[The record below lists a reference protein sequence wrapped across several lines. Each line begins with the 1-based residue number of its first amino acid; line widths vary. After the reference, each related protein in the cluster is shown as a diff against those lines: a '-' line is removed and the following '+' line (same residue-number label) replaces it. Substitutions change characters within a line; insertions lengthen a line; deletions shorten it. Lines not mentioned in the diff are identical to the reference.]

1 MTDAASQPT
10 TGAENILWDLSIFYS
25 GPEDPAIEA
34 DMAAIDADI
43 DAFAD
48 DYRDN
53 VAGLDAAGLLAAM
66 QRIEALLD
74 RVYRLE
80 MFAQM
85 LYVTDTNNPTFGAL
99 MQKLT
104 EYAARVQQG
113 LLFFE
118 LEWTA
123 LDDDVAADL
132 LTQPALAHFRH
143 YLEAERRYK
152 PHLLSEPEEKLLVE
166 KAVTGR
172 EAWNRFFNQ
181 LMGAARYQLRGEE
194 LTQSQ
199 VLSKLFDTDRELR
212 REAAAAVTAGLR
224 QQAMQLTYVFNVLA
238 ADKASEDRQRGYD
251 TWVSSRNLSNK
262 VADEVVEA
270 LVQAVTAN
278 YDIVAA
284 HYELKR
290 RLLGYDELY
299 DYDRNSPLPVAG
311 SDRVYQWEEARDI
324 VQKAYRG
331 FSPRMADI
339 SQRFFDEGWIHA
351 ALAPGKMGGAFSAS
365 GPVSA
370 HPFIMMN
377 YTGRERDVSTLAH
390 ELGHGVH
397 QALATE
403 TQGLLNAQTPLT
415 TAEMASTFGEMLVFN
430 DLMENEPD
438 AEARL
443 AMLAGKIEDSFGTI
457 FRQVAMNRFEHGYH
471 NARREQGEL
480 NAEQLG
486 EIWLQTQRD
495 MFQGSV
501 TMSEDYGHWW
511 SYVPHFLNVPG
522 YVYAYAF
529 GELLVLALFR
539 LYQQRGADFVPDY
552 LDVLAAGGSDWPHN
566 ILARLGV
573 DLTDPEFWNEGLAIL
588 RDMVRLEEQLAREVY
603 PEKFNA

>member
-1 MTDAASQPT
+1 MSDAPTQPV
-10 TGAENILWDLSIFYS
+10 TGAENIVWDLSIFYS

-43 DAFAD
+43 VAFAD
-48 DYRDN
+48 DYRGQ
-53 VAGLDAAGLLAAM
+53 VVGLDAAALLAAM
-66 QRIEALLD
+66 ERVEALLD

-99 MQKLT
+99 MQKMT

-123 LDDDVAADL
+123 LDDDGAAAL
-132 LTQPALAHFRH
+132 LARPELAHFRH

-152 PHLLSEPEEKLLVE
+152 PHVLSEPEEKLLVE

-172 EAWNRFFNQ
+172 EAWTRFFNQ
-181 LMGAARYQLRGEE
+181 LMGASRYRLRGEE
-194 LTQSQ
+194 LTQSE

-212 REAAAAVTAGLR
+212 REAGEAVTAGL
-224 QQAMQLTYVFNVLA
+224 QEQAMQLTYIFNVLA
-238 ADKASEDRQRGYD
+238 ADKASEDRQRSHA

-270 LVQAVTAN
+270 LVQAVTGN

-290 RLLGYDELY
+290 VLLGYDELLH
-299 DYDRNSPLPVAG
+299 YDRNSPLPVPD
-311 SDRVYQWEEARDI
+311 SDRIYRWEEARDI
-324 VQKAYRG
+324 VQQAYQA
-331 FSPRMADI
+331 FSPRMAAI

-377 YTGRERDVSTLAH
+377 YTGRERDVATLAH

-397 QALATE
+397 QVLATE
-403 TQGLLNAQTPLT
+403 AQGLLNAQTPLT

-430 DLMENEPD
+430 DLMEREPD

-443 AMLAGKIEDSFGTI
+443 AMLAAKIEDSFGTI
-457 FRQVAMNRFEHGYH
+457 FRQIAMNRFEHGYH

-480 NAEQLG
+480 SAGQLG
-486 EIWLQTQRD
+486 EIWLETQRD

-501 TMSEDYGHWW
+501 NIDADYGHWW

-539 LYQQRGADFVPDY
+539 IYQQRGADFVPDY
-552 LDVLAAGGSDWPHN
+552 LEVLAAGGSDWPHE

-573 DLTDPEFWNEGLAIL
+573 DLTDPAFWNEGLAIL

-603 PEKFNA
+603 PEKFSA

>member
-1 MTDAASQPT
+1 MSETAAQPT
-10 TGAENILWDLSIFYS
+10 TGAENIVWDLSIFYS

-34 DMAAIDADI
+34 DMAAIDNDI
-43 DAFAD
+43 EAFAD
-48 DYRDN
+48 DYRGQ
-53 VAGLDAAGLLAAM
+53 VAGLDAAALLAAM
-66 QRIEALLD
+66 ERVEALLD

-80 MFAQM
+80 MFGQM
-85 LYVTDTNNPTFGAL
+85 LYVTDTNNPVFGAL
-99 MQKLT
+99 MQKMT
-104 EYAARVQQG
+104 EYSARVQQG
-113 LLFFE
+113 LLFFQ

-123 LDDDVAADL
+123 LDDEGASAL
-132 LTQPALAHFRH
+132 LARPALAHFRH

-152 PHLLSEPEEKLLVE
+152 PHVLSEPEEKLLVE

-212 REAAAAVTAGLR
+212 REAGEAVTAGL
-224 QQAMQLTYVFNVLA
+224 QEQAMQLTYVFNVLA
-238 ADKASEDRQRGYD
+238 ADKASEDRQRGYG
-251 TWVSSRNLSNK
+251 TWVSSRNLANK

-270 LVQAVTAN
+270 LVQAVTGN

-290 RLLGYDELY
+290 VLLGLDELLH
-299 DYDRNSPLPVAG
+299 YDRNSPLPVPD
-311 SDRVYQWEEARDI
+311 SDRIYQWEEARDI
-324 VQKAYRG
+324 VQQAYHN
-331 FSPRMADI
+331 FSPRMAAI

-397 QALATE
+397 QALAAE
-403 TQGLLNAQTPLT
+403 AQGLLNAQTPLT

-430 DLMENEPD
+430 DLMEREPD

-443 AMLAGKIEDSFGTI
+443 AMLAAKIEDSFGTI
-457 FRQVAMNRFEHGYH
+457 FRQIAMNRFEHGYH

-480 NAEQLG
+480 SAEQLG
-486 EIWLQTQRD
+486 EIWLETQRD

-501 TMSEDYGHWW
+501 NIGADYGHWW

-539 LYQQRGADFVPDY
+539 LYQQRGTDFVPDY
-552 LDVLAAGGSDWPHN
+552 LEVLAAGGSDWPHK

-573 DLTDPEFWNEGLAIL
+573 DLTDPAFWNEGLAIL

-603 PEKFNA
+603 PEKFSA

>member
-1 MTDAASQPT
+1 MIDAASQPT

-43 DAFAD
+43 GAFAD
-48 DYRDN
+48 DYRGR
-53 VAGLDAAGLLAAM
+53 VASLDAAGLVAAM
-66 QRIEALLD
+66 QRVEALLD

-85 LYVTDTNNPTFGAL
+85 LYVTDTNNPSFGAL

-123 LDDDVAADL
+123 LDDDVATDL
-132 LTQPALAHFRH
+132 LAQPELARFRH

-181 LMGAARYQLRGEE
+181 LMGAARYELRGEE

-212 REAAAAVTAGLR
+212 REAAAAVTAGLK

-238 ADKASEDRQRGYD
+238 ADKASEDRQRGYG

-311 SDRVYQWEEARDI
+311 SDRVYHWQEARDI
-324 VQKAYRG
+324 VQKAYRS

-480 NAEQLG
+480 NAAQLG

>member
-1 MTDAASQPT
+1 MSDAPSQPV
-10 TGAENILWDLSIFYS
+10 TGAENIVWDLSIFYS

-48 DYRDN
+48 DYRGQ
-53 VAGLDAAGLLAAM
+53 VAGLDAASLLAAM
-66 QRIEALLD
+66 ERVEALLD

-80 MFAQM
+80 MFGQM

-99 MQKLT
+99 MQKMT
-104 EYAARVQQG
+104 EYSARVQQG
-113 LLFFE
+113 LLFFQ

-123 LDDDVAADL
+123 LDDDSAAAL
-132 LTQPALAHFRH
+132 LAQPALAHFRH

-152 PHLLSEPEEKLLVE
+152 PHVLSEPEEKLLVE

-181 LMGAARYQLRGEE
+181 LMGASRYQLRGEE

-212 REAAAAVTAGLR
+212 REAAAAVTAGL
-224 QQAMQLTYVFNVLA
+224 QEQAMQLTYVFNVLA
-238 ADKASEDRQRGYD
+238 ADKASEDRQRGHA
-251 TWVSSRNLSNK
+251 TWVSSRNLANK

-270 LVQAVTAN
+270 LVQAVTGN

-290 RLLGYDELY
+290 ILLGHDELLH
-299 DYDRNSPLPVAG
+299 YDRNSPLPVPD
-311 SDRVYQWEEARDI
+311 SDRIYQWQEARDI
-324 VQKAYRG
+324 VQQAYRN
-331 FSPRMADI
+331 FSPRMAAI

-377 YTGRERDVSTLAH
+377 YTGRERDVATLAH

-397 QALATE
+397 QALAAE
-403 TQGLLNAQTPLT
+403 AQGLLNAQTPLT

-430 DLMENEPD
+430 DLMEREPE

-443 AMLAGKIEDSFGTI
+443 AMLAAKIEDSFGTI
-457 FRQVAMNRFEHGYH
+457 FRQIAMNRFEHGYH

-486 EIWLQTQRD
+486 EIWLETQRD

-501 TMSEDYGHWW
+501 NIGADYGHWW

-552 LDVLAAGGSDWPHN
+552 LEVLAAGGSDWPHN

-573 DLTDPEFWNEGLAIL
+573 DLTDPAFWNEGLAIL
-588 RDMVRLEEQLAREVY
+588 RDMVRLEEKLAREVY
-603 PEKFNA
+603 PEKFSA

>member
-1 MTDAASQPT
+1 MSDAPSQPV
-10 TGAENILWDLSIFYS
+10 TGAENIVWDLSIFYS

-43 DAFAD
+43 AAFAD
-48 DYRDN
+48 DYRGE
-53 VAGLDAAGLLAAM
+53 VAGLDAAALLAAM
-66 QRIEALLD
+66 ERVEALLD

-85 LYVTDTNNPTFGAL
+85 LYVTDTNKPTFGAL
-99 MQKLT
+99 MQKMT

-123 LDDDVAADL
+123 LDDDSAAAL
-132 LTQPALAHFRH
+132 LAQPALAHFRH

-152 PHLLSEPEEKLLVE
+152 PHVLSEPEEKLLVE

-181 LMGAARYQLRGEE
+181 LMGASRYQLRGEE

-212 REAAAAVTAGLR
+212 REAAAAVTAGL
-224 QQAMQLTYVFNVLA
+224 QEQAMQLTYVFNVLA
-238 ADKASEDRQRGYD
+238 ADKASEDRQRGHA

-270 LVQAVTAN
+270 LVQAVTGN

-284 HYELKR
+284 HYDLKR
-290 RLLGYDELY
+290 VLLGLDELLH
-299 DYDRNSPLPVAG
+299 YDRNSPLPVPD
-311 SDRVYQWEEARDI
+311 SDRIYQWEEARDI
-324 VQKAYRG
+324 VQQAYHN
-331 FSPRMADI
+331 FSPRMAAI
-339 SQRFFDEGWIHA
+339 SQRFFDGGWIHA

-377 YTGRERDVSTLAH
+377 YTGRERDVATLAH

-397 QALATE
+397 QALAAE
-403 TQGLLNAQTPLT
+403 AQGLLNAQTPLT

-430 DLMENEPD
+430 DLMEREPD
-438 AEARL
+438 AESRL
-443 AMLAGKIEDSFGTI
+443 AMLAAKIEDSFGTI
-457 FRQVAMNRFEHGYH
+457 FRQIAMNRFEDGYH

-480 NAEQLG
+480 GAEQLG
-486 EIWLQTQRD
+486 EIWLKTQRD

-501 TMSEDYGHWW
+501 NIGADYGHWW

-552 LDVLAAGGSDWPHN
+552 LEVLAAGGSDWPHN

-573 DLTDPEFWNEGLAIL
+573 DLTDPAFWNEGLAIL

-603 PEKFNA
+603 PEKFSA

>member
-1 MTDAASQPT
+1 MSDAPLQPV
-10 TGAENILWDLSIFYS
+10 TGAENIVWDLSIFYS

-43 DAFAD
+43 GAFAD
-48 DYRDN
+48 DYRGQ
-53 VAGLDAAGLLAAM
+53 VAGLDAAALLAAM
-66 QRIEALLD
+66 ERVEALLD

-99 MQKLT
+99 MQKMT

-113 LLFFE
+113 LLFFQ

-123 LDDDVAADL
+123 LDDDGAAAL
-132 LTQPALAHFRH
+132 LAQPALAHFRH

-181 LMGAARYQLRGEE
+181 LMGASRYQLRGEE

-212 REAAAAVTAGLR
+212 REAAAAVTAGL
-224 QQAMQLTYVFNVLA
+224 QEQAMQLTYVFNVLA

-251 TWVSSRNLSNK
+251 TWVSSRNLANK

-270 LVQAVTAN
+270 LVQAVTGN

-290 RLLGYDELY
+290 ILLGHDELLH
-299 DYDRNSPLPVAG
+299 YDRNSPLPVPD
-311 SDRVYQWEEARDI
+311 SDRIYQWEEARDI
-324 VQKAYRG
+324 VQQAYHN
-331 FSPRMADI
+331 FSPRMAAI
-339 SQRFFDEGWIHA
+339 SQRFFDGGWIHA

-377 YTGRERDVSTLAH
+377 YTGRERDVATLAH

-397 QALATE
+397 QALAAE
-403 TQGLLNAQTPLT
+403 AQGLLNAQTPLT

-430 DLMENEPD
+430 DLMEREPE

-443 AMLAGKIEDSFGTI
+443 AMLAAKIEDSFGTI
-457 FRQVAMNRFEHGYH
+457 FRQIAMNRFEHGYH

-486 EIWLQTQRD
+486 EIWLETQRD

-501 TMSEDYGHWW
+501 NIGADYGHWW

-552 LDVLAAGGSDWPHN
+552 LEVLAAGGSDWPHK

-573 DLTDPEFWNEGLAIL
+573 DLTDPAFWNEGLAIL
-588 RDMVRLEEQLAREVY
+588 RDMVRLEEKLAREVY
-603 PEKFNA
+603 PEKFSA

>member
-1 MTDAASQPT
+1 MSEATSQPT
-10 TGAENILWDLSIFYS
+10 TGAETIVWDLSIFYS

-43 DAFAD
+43 AAFAG
-48 DYRDN
+48 DYRGV
-53 VAGLDAAGLLAAM
+53 VASLDAAGLLAAM
-66 QRIEALLD
+66 ERIEALLD

-123 LDDDVAADL
+123 LDDDGAAATL
-132 LTQPALAHFRH
+132 AQSELAHFRH

-172 EAWNRFFNQ
+172 EAWNRFFSQ
-181 LMGAARYQLRGEE
+181 LMGAARYELRGEE
-194 LTQSQ
+194 LTQSE

-212 REAAAAVTAGLR
+212 REAAEAVTAGL
-224 QQAMQLTYVFNVLA
+224 QDQAMQLTYVFNVLA
-238 ADKASEDRQRGYD
+238 ADKASEDRQRAYD

-262 VADEVVEA
+262 VADDVVEA
-270 LVQAVTAN
+270 LVEAVTAN
-278 YDIVAA
+278 YDIVAE

-290 RLLGYDELY
+290 RLLGYDELLH
-299 DYDRNSPLPVAG
+299 YDRNSPLPVPD
-311 SDRVYQWEEARDI
+311 SDRIYPWEEARDI
-324 VQKAYRG
+324 VQQAYQA
-331 FSPRMADI
+331 FSPRMAEI

-397 QALATE
+397 QVLATE

-430 DLMENEPD
+430 DLMEREPD

-443 AMLAGKIEDSFGTI
+443 AMLAAKIEDSFGTI

-471 NARREQGEL
+471 NARRETGEL
-480 NAEQLG
+480 SAEQLG
-486 EIWLQTQRD
+486 EIWLETQRD

-501 TMSEDYGHWW
+501 NIGEDYGHWW

-603 PEKFNA
+603 PEKFSA

>member
-1 MTDAASQPT
+1 MTEAASQPT
-10 TGAENILWDLSIFYS
+10 TGAETIVWDLSIFYS

-34 DMAAIDADI
+34 DMAAVDTDI
-43 DAFAD
+43 AAFAG
-48 DYRDN
+48 DYRGR
-53 VAGLDAAGLLAAM
+53 VAGLDAADLLAAM
-66 QRIEALLD
+66 ERVEALID

-80 MFAQM
+80 MYAQM
-85 LYVTDTNNPTFGAL
+85 LYVTDTNNPAFGAL
-99 MQKLT
+99 MQKMT

-118 LEWTA
+118 LEWTVVADEAAAA
-123 LDDDVAADL
+123 LLA
-132 LTQPALAHFRH
+132 QPELAHFRH

-172 EAWNRFFNQ
+172 EAWSRFFSQ
-181 LMGAARYQLRGEE
+181 LMGAARYQLRGES

-212 REAAAAVTAGLR
+212 REAAAAVTAGL
-224 QQAMQLTYVFNVLA
+224 QEQAMPLTYIFNILA
-238 ADKASEDRQRGYD
+238 ADKASEDRQRSYS
-251 TWVSSRNLSNK
+251 TWVSSRNLANK

-270 LVQAVTAN
+270 LVGAVTGN

-290 RLLGYDELY
+290 ALLGYDELLH
-299 DYDRNSPLPVAG
+299 YDRNSPLPVAG
-311 SDRVYQWEEARDI
+311 SDRIYQWNEARDI
-324 VQKAYRG
+324 VQQAYQG

-377 YTGRERDVSTLAH
+377 FTGRERDVSTLAH

-397 QALATE
+397 QLLATE
-403 TQGLLNAQTPLT
+403 RQGLLNANTPLT
-415 TAEMASTFGEMLVFN
+415 TAEMASTFGEMLVFD
-430 DLMENEPD
+430 DLMANEPD

-443 AMLAGKIEDSFGTI
+443 TMLAAKIEDSFGTI
-457 FRQVAMNRFEHGYH
+457 FRQIAMNRFEHGYH
-471 NARREQGEL
+471 NARRESGEL
-480 NAEQLG
+480 TAEGLG
-486 EIWLQTQRD
+486 EIWLETQQA

-501 TMSEDYGHWW
+501 TLGADYGHWW
-511 SYVPHFLNVPG
+511 SYVPHFLQVPG
-522 YVYAYAF
+522 YVYAYSF

-539 LYQQRGADFVPDY
+539 LYQQRGADFVPEY
-552 LDVLAAGGSDWPHN
+552 LEVLAAGGSDWPHN
-566 ILARLGV
+566 ILARMGV
-573 DLTDPEFWNEGLAIL
+573 DLTDPAFWNEGLAIL
-588 RDMVRLEEQLAREVY
+588 RDMVEREQALAREVY
-603 PEKFNA
+603 PEKFSD

>member
-34 DMAAIDADI
+34 DMAAVDADI
-43 DAFAD
+43 NAFAD
-48 DYRDN
+48 DYRGR
-53 VAGLDAAGLLAAM
+53 VESLDAAGLLAAM

-85 LYVTDTNNPTFGAL
+85 LYVTDTNNPSFGAL

-132 LTQPALAHFRH
+132 LAQPELAHFRH

-181 LMGAARYQLRGEE
+181 LMGAARYELRGEE

-212 REAAAAVTAGLR
+212 REAAAAVTAGLK

-480 NAEQLG
+480 NAAQLG

-603 PEKFNA
+603 PEKFSA

>member
-48 DYRDN
+48 DHRDN

-85 LYVTDTNNPTFGAL
+85 LYVTDTNNPSFGAL

-132 LTQPALAHFRH
+132 LAQPALAHFRH

-181 LMGAARYQLRGEE
+181 LMGAARYELRGEE

-212 REAAAAVTAGLR
+212 REAAAAVTAGLK

-324 VQKAYRG
+324 VQKAYRS
-331 FSPRMADI
+331 FSPRMVDI

-486 EIWLQTQRD
+486 EIWLETQRD
-495 MFQGSV
+495 MFRGSV

>member
-1 MTDAASQPT
+1 MSDAPSQPT
-10 TGAENILWDLSIFYS
+10 TGAENIVWDLSIFYS

-48 DYRDN
+48 DYRGQ
-53 VAGLDAAGLLAAM
+53 VAGLDAASLLAAM
-66 QRIEALLD
+66 ERVEALLD

-80 MFAQM
+80 MFGQM

-99 MQKLT
+99 MQKMT
-104 EYAARVQQG
+104 EYSARVQQG
-113 LLFFE
+113 LLFFQ

-123 LDDDVAADL
+123 LDDDSAAAL
-132 LTQPALAHFRH
+132 LAQPALAHFRH

-152 PHLLSEPEEKLLVE
+152 PHVLSEPEEKLLVE

-181 LMGAARYQLRGEE
+181 LMGASRYQLRGEE

-212 REAAAAVTAGLR
+212 REAAAAVTAGL
-224 QQAMQLTYVFNVLA
+224 QDQAMQLTYVFNVLA
-238 ADKASEDRQRGYD
+238 ADKASEDRQRGHA
-251 TWVSSRNLSNK
+251 TWVSSRNLANK

-270 LVQAVTAN
+270 LVQAVTGN

-290 RLLGYDELY
+290 ILLGHDELLH
-299 DYDRNSPLPVAG
+299 YDRNSPLPVPD
-311 SDRVYQWEEARDI
+311 SDRIYQWQEARDI
-324 VQKAYRG
+324 VQQAYRN
-331 FSPRMADI
+331 FSPRMAAI

-377 YTGRERDVSTLAH
+377 YTGRERDVATLAH

-397 QALATE
+397 QALAAE
-403 TQGLLNAQTPLT
+403 AQGLLNAQTPLT

-430 DLMENEPD
+430 DLMEREPE

-443 AMLAGKIEDSFGTI
+443 AMLAAKIEDSFGTI
-457 FRQVAMNRFEHGYH
+457 FRQIAMNRFEHGYH

-486 EIWLQTQRD
+486 EIWLETQRD

-501 TMSEDYGHWW
+501 NIGADYGHWW

-552 LDVLAAGGSDWPHN
+552 LEVLAAGGSDWPHR

-573 DLTDPEFWNEGLAIL
+573 DLTDPAFWNEGLAIL
-588 RDMVRLEEQLAREVY
+588 RDMVRLEEKLAREVY
-603 PEKFNA
+603 PEKFSA